1 MIYIIVM
8 HLFSLVTIR
17 PKFLFYLYNYVFHA
31 TKHATFYGEPDV
43 GTRSVHTSANYR
55 TGAI

>member
-1 MIYIIVM
+1 M